1 MNFNELIEEEKAHQR
16 ENNITTLRNEINKSW
31 VEEKLNNFLERY
43 KYSNLGTVEE
53 LKNLILADK
62 LVASFFIKD
71 PSKQNITEKA
81 VARLLK
87 VDKMPASG
95 SNSVCFNESG
105 ELVHS
110 TSNRNS
116 KSADFYFNN
125 IYWTQKYTTSSGGH
139 QDNQRHDVVKFLEYG
154 SKNYKVGALLDGDY
168 WVNHINKLKEDF
180 KNNDN
185 VIILSCEDILN
196 GKYKIEQ

>member
-43 KYSNLGTVEE
+43 KYSNLGTIEE
-53 LKNLILADK
+53 LKNLILTDK

-71 PSKQNITEKA
+71 PSKQNISEKA

-95 SNSVCFNESG
+95 PNSVCFNENG
-105 ELVHS
+105 EIVHS

-125 IYWTQKYTTSSGGH
+125 IYCS
-139 QDNQRHDVVKFLEYG
+139 
-154 SKNYKVGALLDGDY
+154 
-168 WVNHINKLKEDF
+168 
-180 KNNDN
+180 
-185 VIILSCEDILN
+185 
-196 GKYKIEQ
+196 